1 MKCWGYGRN
10 GQLGQGDVSGG
21 KSDLSQPFQPFH
33 LLLKMKAYDVT
44 LQGTKISPTKALLK
58 MIFLSPRWDMLI
70 FMFLFFHQTWVVIS
84 KKKSSRSLGKLSNL
98 TSIFFKG
105 VETTNYSYYVN
116 QEVSTNVSHLFVVLK
131 SQSCQVGGHHGDL
144 QFEQIQANFRST
156 DPETLHVSTAFVW
169 KGEMCCFS
177 ELPPGAYISENEWLE
192 ITKKHPSEKRTS
204 SEPNHHFWVFGR

>member
-10 GQLGQGDVSGG
+10 GQLGQGDLT
-21 KSDLSQPFQPFH
+21 SDIQLESTFQPFN

-44 LQGTKISPTKALLK
+44 LQGTKISPTRALLK

-84 KKKSSRSLGKLSNL
+84 KIKFSSRSLGKLSNL

-116 QEVSTNVSHLFVVLK
+116 QEVSTKVSIFLCCAK
-131 SQSCQVGGHHGDL
+131 SHQLCQVVGPSFMATCSSNKSRPILGPQTVTRNPSRFNGFL
-144 QFEQIQANFRST
+144 FG
-156 DPETLHVSTAFVW
+156 
-169 KGEMCCFS
+169 KGENVNFHLEPGFLDVCRCC
-177 ELPPGAYISENEWLE
+177 LVNRP
-192 ITKKHPSEKRTS
+192 
-204 SEPNHHFWVFGR
+204 VFG